1 MVTVGGEASGGVAFT
16 VTPGI
21 GSLSPI
27 AGPEG
32 AVVEITGTN
41 FGAVQG
47 SSTVEFNGTPATPTN
62 WSDTSITVTV
72 PAGATSG
79 NVVVTVD
86 GVASNGAAF
95 AVGTD
100 PVISSVSPS
109 SGSSGTTVTVTGAN
123 FGAVQG
129 TSSVT
134 FNGTAVTAYTS
145 WSDSSITVTAPA
157 GVGTGPVVVTVDSVA
172 SNGVTF
178 TVKPAISR
186 LSPISGLEGA
196 TVEITGTSFG
206 ALQGTSTVT
215 FNGTPVVTYTSWS
228 DTSITVTVPA
238 GATTGPVVVTVGGQA
253 SDGVTFT
260 VGTDPVISSVSP
272 ASGPVGTTVRVTGAN
287 FGATQ
292 GTSTVAF
299 NGVNGSP
306 SNWSETSITVDV
318 PSGAATGNVVVTVDS
333 VASNGVAFTVTPA
346 ITGLSRIAGPEGVS
360 VTIGGTS
367 FGAVQGTSTVTFNGT
382 AVTAY
387 TSWSDTSITV
397 AVPSGATS
405 GSVVVTVGGTA
416 SNGAAFTVGSDPVVN
431 ALSPALGQVETP
443 VEIRGANFGATQGTS
458 TVEFNGTPA
467 TPSNWSDTSITVTVP
482 SSAASTGPVVV
493 TVGTAA
499 SNPVTFTVTGPPPVI
514 SKLKPDE
521 GDVGDSVKIKGENFG
536 TAQGMSTITFNG
548 LKATARKWDDD
559 KITANVPAGART
571 GPVVVTVDGQASNG
585 VTFMVTGSSPSII
598 SLDPASGEVETAVT
612 ITGVNFGATQGTSTV
627 TFNGVTATPT
637 NWGDTSITVPV
648 PATAST
654 GPVVVTVNGQVS
666 NGETFTVTVPVP
678 SITGLNP
685 TSGQVGASVT
695 ISGGDFGDSRGTS
708 TASFNGVAATA
719 YASWSDGSITTTVP
733 EGATTGDVVVTVG
746 GQGSNGV
753 SFTVEEDPV
762 GVTVTPTALEVSEG
776 STETYQVTLAGEP
789 SADVTLTV
797 ASSDTD
803 KVTVSSSSLTFTT
816 GNWDTAQTVT
826 VTAEEDDDGIAEE
839 ETITHTAA
847 STDTGYDGISIASV
861 EVSVADN
868 DPIGVTVTAETLDVT
883 EGGAGTYEVKLA
895 ALPSADVTLTLESD
909 NTDVTLSSGTLT
921 FTTTSWNTAQTVTV
935 RAAEDDDGVDD
946 EATLT
951 HTAAS
956 TDTDYDGITPI
967 GSVAVSVTD
976 NDTFGVTVTEATL
989 EVDEGGP
996 ADTYEVKLDT
1006 LPSADVTVTVASD
1019 NTDVT
1024 LSAETLTFTTSNW
1037 NTFQTV
1043 TVTAEEDDDYDN
1055 ETVTI
1060 THTAASDDTDY
1071 NDITIGSVEVSVDD
1085 NDDPPGVTVTAETLD
1100 IAEGEDGTYQVK
1112 LDTLPEAAVTVTV
1125 ASDNTDVTL
1134 SSEALTF
1141 TTTNW
1146 NTFQTVT
1153 VTAEEDDDPDPETA
1167 ALTHTAASTDTN
1179 YNGITIGSVAVSV
1192 TDNDPVGVTVTPTTL
1207 EVDEGGT
1214 GTYEVKLD
1222 TLPEA
1227 AVTVTLSSDNTD
1239 VTLSSEALTFTTTN
1253 WNTFRTVTVTAKEDD
1268 DDYADETA
1276 TLTHTAAST
1285 DTDYDAIT
1293 PIESVAVDVTDN
1305 DPPPITLSSDR
1316 TSVSEPSGTDTI
1328 TASVPSGYEP
1338 DANLTITLTHSGTA
1352 GHGTGADYTVG
1363 TLTILANETS
1373 GDRHTD
1379 GARRLDRRG

>member
-1 MVTVGGEASGGVAFT
+1 MTVPMGATTGPVVVTVGGVASNGVGFTVPPAISGLSPDRGPEGTSVTISGTSFGATQGTSTVEFNGTPVVTYANWSATSITVTVPSGATTGNVVVTVGGEASGGVAFT

-482 SSAASTGPVVV
+482 SSATTGPVVV

-956 TDTDYDGITPI
+956 TDTDYDGITVR
-967 GSVAVSVTD
+967 SVEVSVTD
-976 NDTFGVTVTEATL
+976 NDPLGVTVTEATL
-989 EVDEGGP
+989 DIVEGRDG
-996 ADTYEVKLDT
+996 TYQVKLDT
-1006 LPSADVTVTVASD
+1006 LPSAEVTVAVESSD
-1019 NTDVT
+1019 TAVAT
-1024 LSAETLTFTTSNW
+1024 VSLAALTFTTNSW
-1037 NTFQTV
+1037 NTFRTV
-1043 TVTAEEDDDYDN
+1043 TVTAEEDDDYDDG
-1055 ETVTI
+1055 TATI
-1060 THTAASDDTDY
+1060 THTAT
-1071 NDITIGSVEVSVDD
+1071 
-1085 NDDPPGVTVTAETLD
+1085 
-1100 IAEGEDGTYQVK
+1100 
-1112 LDTLPEAAVTVTV
+1112 
-1125 ASDNTDVTL
+1125 
-1134 SSEALTF
+1134 
-1141 TTTNW
+1141 
-1146 NTFQTVT
+1146 
-1153 VTAEEDDDPDPETA
+1153 
-1167 ALTHTAASTDTN
+1167 
-1179 YNGITIGSVAVSV
+1179 
-1192 TDNDPVGVTVTPTTL
+1192 
-1207 EVDEGGT
+1207 
-1214 GTYEVKLD
+1214 
-1222 TLPEA
+1222 
-1227 AVTVTLSSDNTD
+1227 
-1239 VTLSSEALTFTTTN
+1239 
-1253 WNTFRTVTVTAKEDD
+1253 
-1268 DDYADETA
+1268 
-1276 TLTHTAAST
+1276 ST
-1285 DTDYDAIT
+1285 DTDYDGF
-1293 PIESVAVDVTDN
+1293 TDW
-1305 DPPPITLSSDR
+1305 
-1316 TSVSEPSGTDTI
+1316 EC
-1328 TASVPSGYEP
+1328 
-1338 DANLTITLTHSGTA
+1338 
-1352 GHGTGADYTVG
+1352 
-1363 TLTILANETS
+1363 
-1373 GDRHTD
+1373 
-1379 GARRLDRRG
+1379 RGFSR